1 MLHYK
6 NGDLL
11 KSDCTTILHQAN
23 CFSTMGAGIAKSI
36 AEMYPEAAAVDRYS
50 EYSPDYKFGK
60 FTYAVADNGVTVV
73 NLYGQY
79 DLGPLETKY
88 RTSDRMRMLSNALNF
103 FLFTAK
109 SGFGNNIDL
118 SKIGVPY
125 GMGCGLA
132 GGDWDVVKQ
141 ILENASLNHKVD
153 IYVYKL

>member
-23 CFSTMGAGIAKSI
+23 CFSTMGAGIARSI
-36 AEMYPEAAAVDRYS
+36 AKMYPEAAAVDKYS
-50 EYSPDYKFGK
+50 HYSPEYKFGK
-60 FTYAVADNGVTVV
+60 FTWATVESGVTIA

-79 DLGPLETKY
+79 GMGKGLQTDYK
-88 RTSDRMRMLSNALNF
+88 MLNNALNF

-109 SGFGNNIDL
+109 SGFGNNINL

-132 GGDWDVVKQ
+132 GGDWNVVKE
-141 ILENASLNHKVD
+141 ILENASLKHKVD

>member
-1 MLHYK
+1 MLYYE

-23 CFSTMGAGIAKSI
+23 CFSTMGAGIAKNI
-36 AEMYPEAAAVDRYS
+36 AEIYPEAAAVDRYS
-50 EYSPDYKFGK
+50 DYSPEYKFGK
-60 FTYAVADNGVTVV
+60 FTYAVTESGITIV

-79 DLGPLETKY
+79 KFGKGLQTNYEKLN
-88 RTSDRMRMLSNALNF
+88 SALNF

-109 SGFGNNIDL
+109 SGYGNNVNL

-132 GGDWDVVKQ
+132 GGDWNIVEK
-141 ILENASLNHKVD
+141 ILRKASENHMVD

>member
-1 MLHYK
+1 MLYYK
-6 NGDLL
+6 EGDLL

-36 AEMYPEAAAVDRYS
+36 AEMYPEAAAVDKYS

-60 FTYAVADNGVTVV
+60 FTYAVINTGVTIV

-79 DLGPLETKY
+79 GVGSGLQTDYKKLN
-88 RTSDRMRMLSNALNF
+88 NALNY
-103 FLFTAK
+103 FLFSAK

-132 GGDWDVVKQ
+132 GGDWSIVKE
-141 ILENASLNHKVD
+141 ILEKASETHNVD